1 MSMRTAML
9 WFSQPCPSYDRIV
22 ERPTVVIQD
31 QTVLINQFEVVVIE
45 GPDAGMRVR
54 STSDELSIGTND
66 GNHVKLSDP
75 TVSRHHCVLH
85 ADERG
90 LELRDLGSR
99 NGTFLG
105 ESEIIH
111 AYVPTATRFRV
122 GKTSLAVDILADRLE
137 QPLAAGDRLGSII
150 GASMAMRRLYPLIER
165 CGAASTTVLINGETG
180 TGKELIAEAIHATS
194 ARRTKSFVVV
204 DCGALSHDLA
214 ESELFGHE
222 RGAFTGADARRIGAF
237 ERAHGGTIFLDE
249 IGELPLTLQPLL
261 LRALENRS
269 IRRVGADEY
278 RSVDVR
284 VVAASHRDLRALVN
298 AKRFRPD
305 LYYRLDVVR
314 IEVPPL
320 RDRPGDVALLA
331 RQFWQQFRTD
341 EAPAALIDHLATQS
355 WPGNARELRNAVER
369 AALLGWAGARV
380 PSTEPVTYQQARERA
395 VWEWE
400 RTWVEQLLAETG
412 GNLSRAARQ
421 AKMGRSNLRE
431 IARRHGVARPSGLEL
446 GVDDPDET

>member
-1 MSMRTAML
+1 ML
-9 WFSQPCPSYDRIV
+9 WFSPDAPSYDPIV
-22 ERPTVVIQD
+22 EQPTVVIQD
-31 QTVLINQFEVVVIE
+31 QTVLINRFEVVVVE

-54 STSDELSIGTND
+54 SNAAELSIGTNE
-66 GNHVKLSDP
+66 GNHVRLTDP
-75 TVSRHHCVLH
+75 TVSRHHCVLR

-105 ESEIIH
+105 DAEVVH
-111 AYVPTATRFRV
+111 AYVPSKTRFRV
-122 GKTSLAVDILADRLE
+122 GKTTLAVDILADTLE
-137 QPLAAGDRLGSII
+137 QPLAAGDRLGPII
-150 GASMAMRRLYPLIER
+150 GASLAMRRLYPLIER
-165 CGAASTTVLINGETG
+165 CGAATTTVLINGETG

-194 ARRTKSFVVV
+194 TRRAQSFVVV

-249 IGELPLTLQPLL
+249 IGELPLSLQPLL
-261 LRALENRS
+261 LRALENRT
-269 IRRVGADEY
+269 IRRVGGDEY
-278 RSVDVR
+278 RPVDVR

-298 AKRFRPD
+298 TKRFRPD
-305 LYYRLDVVR
+305 LYYRLDVLR

-320 RDRPGDVALLA
+320 RDRAGDIALLA
-331 RQFWQQFRTD
+331 RKFWQQFRAD
-341 EAPAALIDHLATQS
+341 DPPLALVDHLASQS

-369 AALLGWAGARV
+369 AALLGWHG
-380 PSTEPVTYQQARERA
+380 EPTSNERLTYQQARERA
-395 VWEWE
+395 VWDWE
-400 RTWVEQLLAETG
+400 RTWVEHLLAETG
-412 GNLSRAARQ
+412 GNLSRAARL

-431 IARRHGVARPSGLEL
+431 IARRHGVGRPSGLEI
-446 GVDDPDET
+446 VDDTDES